1 MKSGS
6 FGFFLLCIDRLR
18 FLKLHLFS
26 YLEWSERKVKKSKVV
41 EVGKIYL
48 HTKKTKTADS
58 EIDLKYVSE
67 QFVSQYKIWLETKHR
82 IALRAK

>member
-1 MKSGS
+1 M
-6 FGFFLLCIDRLR
+6 
-18 FLKLHLFS
+18 
-26 YLEWSERKVKKSKVV
+26 KKSKVV
-41 EVGKIYL
+41 EEGKIYL

>member
-1 MKSGS
+1 M
-6 FGFFLLCIDRLR
+6 
-18 FLKLHLFS
+18 LKN
-26 YLEWSERKVKKSKVV
+26 VKNDDF
-41 EVGKIYL
+41 I
-48 HTKKTKTADS
+48 TKRRTKTADS